1 MRLYCKQKHV
11 RGRPKTTLPVLLW
24 QEASKVLKTKPTLT
38 LFNEIAGDRHCQVS
52 LWREFVERV
61 IVTSFKVPT
70 KKLMGDTKVACA
82 KSKKEVIY
90 IKKVST
96 AVSSLFKAL

>member
-1 MRLYCKQKHV
+1 M
-11 RGRPKTTLPVLLW
+11 
-24 QEASKVLKTKPTLT
+24 LKTKPTLT
-38 LFNEIAGDRHCQVS
+38 LFNDIAEDRQ
-52 LWREFVERV
+52 LWRDFVEKV
-61 IVTSFKVPT
+61 IVKSFKVPT